1 MDTALRRWHNSMLM
15 SAFLAWRE
23 FVAYKKDRAQ
33 LCEEEEEEDE
43 EEEEEEDEE
52 EELEEMAEE
61 KEEKEEE
68 EEEEEEEA
76 KVQTKKAKQAQT
88 EKEQRG
94 FEENKGSGKSIRGAD
109 GRGKG
114 RVVKANRD
122 GASAERDAPPHL
134 PRDDVGPTENEAAV
148 KSSGGGRGVADHA
161 RPHVLAEGTESLD
174 GGTSGVL
181 AELLASSPSKRSKAA
196 SQEAEP
202 SAPGVASDD
211 EGESDVFAPA
221 LHSPSAPNSHTSSA
235 TAVASSQ
242 QQQQQHQHQHQQGSQ
257 PGSGSTSPTR
267 SPQQRQ
273 QQEEQQSAL
282 LSPTGASPRRRSRLR
297 RRHSTLQAAVA
308 ALLAHPRRSSR
319 SNSNNSSSKP
329 QSASKNVRVVWG
341 VCGVCG
347 CVEVWKGGKGTFV
360 FFVCLSCYLSCER
373 HPHTLTCSVPACFRA
388 WRHVQYAALRRM
400 KMVVEPGMSGLR
412 NLGQTCYM
420 NAVLQ
425 VLSHIAIYRLSLY
438 DLGKRGLLLLLD
450 QNSRINGSAAEEGG
464 ASSQSASQA
473 TQHEPAARSSSRN
486 GTKVPNG
493 ESKGRGS
500 GSASAAQ
507 PGGRG
512 SRSSESNGGSVAGK
526 RPGSGVSALVSGPL
540 ERQTTTECFTYLQT
554 PLPGMRS
561 YLRARPRGM
570 PVLCACVRV
579 RVRVRA
585 PVRVRVRDDLSLSLS
600 LSLSVCVCVCAC
612 FALPSLPFF

>member
-33 LCEEEEEEDE
+33 LCEEEEEEEEDEEEEEEEDE

-114 RVVKANRD
+114 RAVKANRD

-242 QQQQQHQHQHQQGSQ
+242 QQQQQHQHQHQQCSASIEDLWYQSIGTDTEQDLRDLMVSQ
-257 PGSGSTSPTR
+257 GTSPQFLDAATG
-267 SPQQRQ
+267 SDQPLAK
-273 QQEEQQSAL
+273 EQGTDCNGL
-282 LSPTGASPRRRSRLR
+282 
-297 RRHSTLQAAVA
+297 
-308 ALLAHPRRSSR
+308 
-319 SNSNNSSSKP
+319 NSSD
-329 QSASKNVRVVWG
+329 A
-341 VCGVCG
+341 
-347 CVEVWKGGKGTFV
+347 
-360 FFVCLSCYLSCER
+360 
-373 HPHTLTCSVPACFRA
+373 
-388 WRHVQYAALRRM
+388 
-400 KMVVEPGMSGLR
+400 
-412 NLGQTCYM
+412 
-420 NAVLQ
+420 
-425 VLSHIAIYRLSLY
+425 
-438 DLGKRGLLLLLD
+438 
-450 QNSRINGSAAEEGG
+450 
-464 ASSQSASQA
+464 
-473 TQHEPAARSSSRN
+473 
-486 GTKVPNG
+486 
-493 ESKGRGS
+493 
-500 GSASAAQ
+500 
-507 PGGRG
+507 
-512 SRSSESNGGSVAGK
+512 
-526 RPGSGVSALVSGPL
+526 
-540 ERQTTTECFTYLQT
+540 TTECHF
-554 PLPGMRS
+554 PLPWIF
-561 YLRARPRGM
+561 
-570 PVLCACVRV
+570 
-579 RVRVRA
+579 
-585 PVRVRVRDDLSLSLS
+585 DDD
-600 LSLSVCVCVCAC
+600 
-612 FALPSLPFF
+612 